1 MARRNFLDATRG
13 YFGSRGVRN
22 NRLLNDPRRRRP
34 GYGVRPMTGGPG
46 GLSPAAQLGWQG
58 QLGAF
63 APPSVPQAPSP
74 LTPPPGYVQSQRGG
88 PRPPA
93 MRAGTS
99 PRQSAFTGPI
109 RHDMMDGKLVEPL
122 GGMVRGAPKQP
133 GFFGRPG
140 VGEAMTTAGAGMMQA
155 ASQPGATFLG
165 SLGQGLMLGQK
176 GYTEGKRYRDQQ
188 ALLASQEERAQAQLG
203 ISQSELALKQAALAR
218 QGQSVGSLLD
228 VLEITDPAEREN
240 FSSMDPAT
248 AVEILSTR
256 YRTQSGYG
264 STSGN
269 IQGSQ
274 YLTRLREELAEMD
287 PSDPGY
293 AAKEQELDDA
303 KITILGREQR
313 LAAPA
318 LIRTVEWYAEQHG
331 YPSVKAAEAAE
342 PGFIQK
348 YSRMSTGTE
357 GPDVY
362 GGVRMSK
369 AQTSRDSRLT
379 QVWDDWNLGV
389 DGGRASFHRNADTFR
404 EVLGN
409 LKGLMESGDIAGS
422 GDWSSDEGSPLA
434 GWLAQNIPFLAAA
447 EMPEHANTL
456 DLVRSVVYQS
466 LKKTLGGQFAEREA
480 TALVQAAYNPML
492 APSVNLR
499 RIERL
504 MNELASSANAIEA
517 MGAHLEEYG
526 HLANYTHR
534 GAVAAY
540 EAAVDAGT
548 YDALGTQIFRPEDY
562 YLVRADTP
570 EQIAEARSAI
580 VNDISRL
587 SQVQLESLAVDIFG
601 SEPLDRP
608 DRLTPIQRL
617 MLEEVIKRTGG
628 S

>member
-1 MARRNFLDATRG
+1 MARRDFSRFLGASQG
-13 YFGSRGVRN
+13 YFGRRGVPN
-22 NRLLNDPRRRRP
+22 NKLLNDPRRRRP

-46 GLSPAAQLGWQG
+46 GLSPQAQLGWRD
-58 QLGAF
+58 QL
-63 APPSVPQAPSP
+63 S
-74 LTPPPGYVQSQRGG
+74 PPPDVKSIFQQQL
-88 PRPPA
+88 
-93 MRAGTS
+93 AGTS
-99 PRQSAFTGPI
+99 PPSMPPYAPQLNRQAP
-109 RHDMMDGKLVEPL
+109 PP
-122 GGMVRGAPKQP
+122 APKQP

-140 VGEAMTTAGAGMMQA
+140 VGAGMTSAGAGMMQA

-176 GYTEGKRYRDQQ
+176 GYTEAQRYGDQQ

-228 VLEITDPAEREN
+228 VLKITDPAEREN

-256 YRTQSGYG
+256 YRTQAGYG
-264 STSGN
+264 STSGD
-269 IQGSQ
+269 IQGTQ
-274 YLTRLREELAEMD
+274 FLTRLREEFAAMD
-287 PSDPGY
+287 PTDPGY
-293 AAKEQELDDA
+293 AAKGRELEDA
-303 KITILGREQR
+303 KIKILGREQR
-313 LAAPA
+313 IADPA
-318 LIRTVEWYAEQHG
+318 IIRTVEWYAEQLGH
-331 YPSVKAAEAAE
+331 PSVEAAEAAE
-342 PGFIQK
+342 PGFIQR
-348 YSRMSTGTE
+348 YSRLATGTE
-357 GPDVY
+357 QPAVY
-362 GGVRMSK
+362 GDTKMSPP
-369 AQTSRDSRLT
+369 QISRDSRLT

-409 LKGLMESGDIAGS
+409 LRGLMEGGEIAGS

-434 GWLAQNIPFLAAA
+434 GWLVQNIPFLAAA

-504 MNELASSANAIEA
+504 INELASSANAIEA
-517 MGAHLEEYG
+517 MGAHYEEVG
-526 HLANYTHR
+526 HLADYKFN
-534 GAVAAY
+534 GAVEAY

-587 SQVQLESLAVDIFG
+587 SQVQLESLATDIFG
-601 SEPLDRP
+601 DEPLDRP
-608 DRLTPIQRL
+608 DRLSPIQRL
-617 MLEEVIKRTGG
+617 MVKEVRAAAKRKAGL
-628 S
+628 